1 MSLTD
6 GERRRPIHRDQ
17 MIRRVLFHQHFS
29 QHGYSTRVG
38 LEHALAVRIFLTHF
52 EDDYETMN
60 RVYAQDFPPQ
70 RRPARTCVGV
80 TALARG
86 ARIEIDLI
94 ARRP

>member
-1 MSLTD
+1 MP
-6 GERRRPIHRDQ
+6 GNVH
-17 MIRRVLFHQHFS
+17 H
-29 QHGYSTRVG
+29 
-38 LEHALAVRIFLTHF
+38 IFLTHC

-60 RVYAQDFPPQ
+60 RVYAEYFPPQ
-70 RRPARTCVGV
+70 RRPSRTCVGV